1 MTYWAM
7 DQEMLPLD
15 DTRGLLTE
23 RELVGKMYKSE
34 ICGQISWIDDTVL
47 MLRVAGT
54 NQPYFY
60 FPTSAPLE
68 TVGKFQ

>member
-34 ICGQISWIDDTVL
+34 ICGQIS
-47 MLRVAGT
+47 
-54 NQPYFY
+54 
-60 FPTSAPLE
+60 
-68 TVGKFQ
+68 